1 VTTSTSALP
10 IAAIPVERFVER
22 LYAPLA
28 WEATVRLG
36 DAAIASRLV
45 ERVLHRAWDERDR
58 FATFDALYRHVQDA
72 ALAAVAAE
80 AERRRDVTRFDGE
93 RHDHPVPGSLER
105 MSLDAVRQRIAD
117 GRKPAVTPTAI
128 AAVVAPPAA
137 QPVAPPVAQPMPQPV
152 AHQPAPPTA
161 AAPAPDRAFPKP
173 QVRMSIGREAVRGAT
188 PEDRPSA
195 RNSGAMPRPS
205 RATPRPSGS
214 IARFSAAPE
223 PRFQLDE
230 RQKQLAIGAAVLAVI
245 LVLFALM
252 RGGSPGDPQALAFA
266 ALADTTG
273 ASYLTAQAELKDV
286 TLPDSSV
293 ARLGAG
299 ASVGTNA
306 AFGDGARAL
315 RIAGPVSVS
324 LRSDS
329 TALAAITVGE
339 HRFVTAGG
347 VVSFATNTAGLVLV
361 QVDSGDVVL
370 VRDSSRVRL
379 VEGSVVRIG
388 AGMPMPLTR
397 YQRDAAFG
405 WRLGRLQLTG
415 EPLAAIAESARQWYG
430 VDVRFPADRAQTD
443 TASLDVPLASRD
455 SLVDALESALRAR
468 ADVTGDRIV
477 LRGAPATASTA
488 RRAPDARSVPALAAP
503 TLLDLRLP
511 PNF

>member
-1 VTTSTSALP
+1 MTTTTSALP

-22 LYAPLA
+22 LYASLA

-80 AERRRDVTRFDGE
+80 AVRRRDVTRFDGE
-93 RHDHPVPGSLER
+93 RNDHPVPGSLES

-117 GRKPAVTPTAI
+117 GRKPAVTPTA
-128 AAVVAPPAA
+128 V
-137 QPVAPPVAQPMPQPV
+137 
-152 AHQPAPPTA
+152 
-161 AAPAPDRAFPKP
+161 
-173 QVRMSIGREAVRGAT
+173 
-188 PEDRPSA
+188 
-195 RNSGAMPRPS
+195 PRPS
-205 RATPRPSGS
+205 RTTPRPRGS

-230 RQKQLAIGAAVLAVI
+230 RQKQLAIGAAVLVVI
-245 LVLFALM
+245 LVVFALA
-252 RGGSPGDPQALAFA
+252 RGGSPDDPQARALA

-273 ASYLTAQAELKDV
+273 ASYLTAQAERKDV
-286 TLPDSSV
+286 ALPDSSV

-306 AFGDGARAL
+306 AFGDGARAV

-324 LRSDS
+324 LRRDS
-329 TALAAITVGE
+329 SALAAITVGE

-388 AGMPMPLTR
+388 SGTPMPLTR

-405 WRLGRLQLTG
+405 WRLGRLQLAG
-415 EPLAAIAESARQWYG
+415 ESLGTIAAAARQWYG
-430 VDVRFPADRAQTD
+430 VDVRFPADRAPTD

-468 ADVTGDRIV
+468 ADESGDRIV
-477 LRGAPATASTA
+477 LRGAPAATTSA
-488 RRAPDARSVPALAAP
+488 RRAPDARAVPALAAP

-511 PNF
+511 PLS

>member
-1 VTTSTSALP
+1 MTTSTSALP

-58 FATFDALYRHVQDA
+58 FATFDALYRHVQDS

-80 AERRRDVTRFDGE
+80 TERRRDVTRFDGE
-93 RHDHPVPGSLER
+93 RHDQPVPGSLES
-105 MSLDAVRQRIAD
+105 MSLDAVRQRIAE

-128 AAVVAPPAA
+128 AVV
-137 QPVAPPVAQPMPQPV
+137 VAPPVALPVPEPLAQPV
-152 AHQPAPPTA
+152 ALKPVPPIAATPAPERPM
-161 AAPAPDRAFPKP
+161 PKP
-173 QVRMSIGREAVRGAT
+173 HLRMSIGRGQERVAT
-188 PEDRPSA
+188 PPERPAA
-195 RNSGAMPRPS
+195 RSSGAVPRPS
-205 RATPRPSGS
+205 RPTPRPSGS

-223 PRFQLDE
+223 PSFQLDE

-245 LVLFALM
+245 LVAFALL
-252 RGGSPGDPQALAFA
+252 RGGSPADPQARALA

-273 ASYLTAQAELKDV
+273 ASYLTAQAELEEV
-286 TLPDSSV
+286 SLPDSSV

-324 LRSDS
+324 LRRDS
-329 TALAAITVGE
+329 SALAAITVGE
-339 HRFVTAGG
+339 HRFLTAGG
-347 VVSFATNTAGLVLV
+347 VMSFATNTAGLVLV

-379 VEGSVVRIG
+379 SEGSVVRIG
-388 AGMPMPLTR
+388 AGTPMPLTR
-397 YQRDAAFG
+397 SQRDAGFG
-405 WRLGRLQLTG
+405 WRVGRLQLAG
-415 EPLAAIAESARQWYG
+415 EPLAAVAAAARQWYG
-430 VDVRFPADRAQTD
+430 VDVRFPADQAPTD
-443 TASLDVPLASRD
+443 TASIDVPLASRD

-468 ADVTGDRIV
+468 ADVSGNRIV
-477 LRGAPATASTA
+477 LRSAPAAASTA
-488 RRAPDARSVPALAAP
+488 RRAPDARSVPTLAAP

-511 PNF
+511 PLS